1 MTEIIILESSLG
13 RWDILYYRVFQV
25 LTTYLF
31 NRVTEEIF
39 VRDYRGIYRKATEKD
54 ENDLARI
61 EGRA

>member
-1 MTEIIILESSLG
+1 MATVTEIIILESSLG

-25 LTTYLF
+25 LT
-31 NRVTEEIF
+31 NRVTEETF